1 MTQGACA
8 TCGGLLL
15 HDATCL
21 VCAFQSSDL
30 SLPRHIG
37 PYPVLRQI
45 GVGGMGTVYAGQQ
58 ACPSREVAIKVIKDG
73 IFADERLRARFLRE
87 REIAGRLE
95 HPNIIRVYDAGE
107 DADGRLFYVMEIAA
121 RGTLREY
128 MRTVALTQDEAIRM
142 MIEVAFAVDYAH
154 RHGVVHRDLKPENIL
169 IGEDRRARVTDFGV
183 ARLCEE
189 TEDCADRQSHRS
201 LVGSYAYMAPE
212 QAGHSASAMAPPG
225 AEPGPAADI
234 FSLGAMLYELIHG
247 ASPFPA
253 SSREELLERLAMGP
267 PSGVRG
273 VFRGREFD
281 LEAVTM
287 KALSMEPGRRYETAA
302 TFAEDLRRVLGGRV
316 PRARPQSV
324 RGRVASVL
332 FHHAAAIGIVISA
345 LSVGGAVIATIIG
358 LYLKQE
364 LLEQAAAR
372 DHVLAAVRAIR
383 TSFDVPANLSRE
395 LALAPCSIE
404 ALTDTSSIE
413 DCEQW
418 LARKV
423 RNSPR
428 VSSAFLMRMDGR
440 AALHAPREVDAYYQ
454 EDFQH
459 RLYFQRANLAQS
471 QRTGIGV
478 FVSPLF
484 KSHARD
490 RKIKLAFS
498 APVYDSEE
506 RQLGV
511 AVVTMELEE
520 LVAVLRHP
528 ELVLIAPSE
537 MEAATA
543 GGPAF
548 ARVTMS
554 DPNGEWRPDKA
565 EEEGEQPLVG
575 SVDNTGY
582 VVTAKV
588 PEPRTDLPGERIAL
602 AAFALLG
609 LCIGALSLIR
619 FANPRADRTLLVP
632 DAQGRHPRLS
642 Q

>member
-1 MTQGACA
+1 
-8 TCGGLLL
+8 
-15 HDATCL
+15 
-21 VCAFQSSDL
+21 
-30 SLPRHIG
+30 
-37 PYPVLRQI
+37 
-45 GVGGMGTVYAGQQ
+45 MGTVYAGQQ

-107 DADGRLFYVMEIAA
+107 DADGQLFYVMEIAA

-154 RHGVVHRDLKPENIL
+154 RRGVVHRDLKPENIL

-287 KALSMEPGRRYETAA
+287 KALSMEPSRRYKRAA
-302 TFAEDLRRVLGGRV
+302 DFAEDLRRVLGRRV

-324 RGRVASVL
+324 RKRVASVL
-332 FHHAAAIGIVISA
+332 FHHAAAIGMVISA
-345 LSVGGAVIATIIG
+345 LSVGGAVIAIIIS

-364 LLEQAAAR
+364 LLEHAAAR
-372 DHVLAAVRAIR
+372 SHVLAAVRAIR
-383 TSFDVPANLSRE
+383 TSFDVPANLSRA

-404 ALTDTSSIE
+404 ALTDTFSIE

-418 LARKV
+418 LAREV
-423 RNSPR
+423 TNNNR
-428 VSSAFLMRMDGR
+428 VSSVFLMRMDGR
-440 AALHAPREVDAYYQ
+440 VAVHVPREVDAYYRM
-454 EDFQH
+454 DFQH
-459 RLYFQRANLAQS
+459 RLYFQWANLAKLQE
-471 QRTGIGV
+471 TGIGV

-484 KSHARD
+484 RSQAQD

-498 APVYDSEE
+498 TPVYDSKE
-506 RQLGV
+506 RQVGL
-511 AVVTMELEE
+511 AVTTMEIDK
-520 LVAVLRHP
+520 LVAELP
-528 ELVLIAPSE
+528 LPGLVLIAPSE
-537 MEAATA
+537 LGAATVE
-543 GGPAF
+543 GPAHEH
-548 ARVTMS
+548 VILM
-554 DPNGEWRPDKA
+554 DPKGKWRSDKA
-565 EEEGEQPLVG
+565 GPRGEQPLV
-575 SVDNTGY
+575 VPVAETGY
-582 VVTAKV
+582 AVMAKQPEAQTV
-588 PEPRTDLPGERIAL
+588 PLSEQPSL

-619 FANPRADRTLLVP
+619 FANARAERTLLVP